1 MGGLANCVVTDFRIT
16 QLHPESLSLEN
27 HLSKSA
33 KSILKGSCPF
43 HTWVL
48 KVGFSFILDM

>member
-1 MGGLANCVVTDFRIT
+1 MRGPAKCVVADFRIT

-33 KSILKGSCPF
+33 KSVLKGSHCG
-43 HTWVL
+43 HMWVL
-48 KVGFSFILDM
+48 KVGFSFIFDT